1 MASGSFSASVNRGYQ
16 TLRVEWSS
24 SESTENNNS
33 TVTLTMYIDS
43 AGAFSKG
50 ANLTGNTINVGG
62 YTANWTSTAISGKSG
77 AFTQQIGSASVT
89 VPHNADGT
97 LTVNM
102 SVHYN
107 FKVTLSGT
115 YYDSFDAST
124 SNVALPTIPRA
135 STPSMG
141 TATTNSAITINTN
154 RASSSFTH
162 TLSYSFGNAS
172 DTIATNVGASTSWTP
187 PRSLAAQYPNAT
199 SGTGTL
205 TCVTYNNGSNIGSK
219 SINFTLNFDSGI
231 VPTISASSISDGN
244 EDVSDLGWNTMLT
257 DLSYLQA
264 SISASGNQGS
274 TISKYYCE
282 YEGINIQGDNIASL
296 NTSLKNQQLTVGN
309 RTCKLWV
316 VDSRGREST
325 KVTKNYTVTEYNVP
339 YIASYN
345 AERCLQNGT
354 LDDDGTYLKITLIGG
369 ITDIN
374 DQNEFTVRLNYK
386 LKSDS
391 EYNPNTAIK
400 IYDASTQDN
409 TINTNSYIFGGGNI
423 SNSSSYDIEFYIS
436 DSIVN
441 ITREKEIGTGFDLI
455 HYNASGKAIAF
466 GKKSEAGPN
475 QSLIEFGLP
484 VDFQNEIYIDGQ
496 AFAAGDTLPYGAIVE
511 YDGSTV
517 PDGYIKELD
526 DDEVYSTDEKK
537 IGYWI
542 DDKPV
547 YRKVINIGSLPNNSV
562 KDVQHNISN
571 AYEYITIRGV
581 AYRASDDF
589 TIPLPFVST
598 DTKSYDVMCSVYG
611 SYIRVSTAS
620 DRTAFAK
627 VYIIL
632 EYTKTTD

>member
-1 MASGSFSASVNRGYQ
+1 
-16 TLRVEWSS
+16 
-24 SESTENNNS
+24 
-33 TVTLTMYIDS
+33 MYIDS
-43 AGAFSKG
+43 AGAFTKG

-62 YTANWTSTAISGKSG
+62 YTADWTSSAISGKSG

-89 VPHNADGT
+89 VPHNPDGS

-124 SNVALPTIPRA
+124 SNVTLPTIPRA

-141 TATTNSAITINTN
+141 TATTNSAVTINTN

-162 TLSYSFGNAS
+162 TLSYSFGNTS

-187 PRSLAAQYPNAT
+187 PRSLASQIPNAT

-205 TCVTYNNGSNIGSK
+205 TCVTYSNGSNIGSK
-219 SINFTLNFDSGI
+219 SINFTLNVDSGI
-231 VPTISASSISDGN
+231 IPTISASSISDGN
-244 EDVSDLGWNTMLT
+244 EDVVDLGWDTMLT
-257 DLSYLQA
+257 GLSYLQA
-264 SISASGNQGS
+264 SITASGNQGS

-282 YEGINIQGDNIASL
+282 YEGTNIQGDNIASL
-296 NTSLKNQQLTVGN
+296 NTSLKNQQLTVGS

-325 KVTKNYTVTEYNVP
+325 KVTKNYTVSEYNVP

-374 DQNEFTVRLNYK
+374 NQNEFTVRLNYK
-386 LKSDS
+386 LKSAS

-441 ITREKEIGTGFDLI
+441 IIREKEIGTGFDLI

-484 VDFQNEIYIDGQ
+484 VDFQNGVYIDGH
-496 AFAAGDTLPYGAIVE
+496 AFVGDYVPYGTIVD
-511 YDGSTV
+511 YDGNTV
-517 PDGYIKELD
+517 PDGFQQV
-526 DDEVYSTDEKK
+526 DEQIISGSNSNGNYVKFPDGTMICYKRVEQSNVAITTQ
-537 IGYWI
+537 W
-542 DDKPV
+542 
-547 YRKVINIGSLPNNSV
+547 GSLYDGVVALGNWPQEFISVPN
-562 KDVQHNISN
+562 VQ
-571 AYEYITIRGV
+571 ITNVFGYGAMIE
-581 AYRASDDF
+581 SFD
-589 TIPLPFVST
+589 PSP
-598 DTKSYDVMCSVYG
+598 TKTSAGSVYLARAT
-611 SYIRVSTAS
+611 SMTITTKL
-620 DRTAFAK
+620 D
-627 VYIIL
+627 IL
-632 EYTKTTD
+632 AIGKWK